1 MNKNY
6 RTMKNIV
13 VIAHDVKKPELV
25 QFINEHKDWIF
36 GVNLIAT
43 GRTAEYLES
52 QGIKVEHLSPGRSG
66 GYSEITDRIKQ
77 NEIDIVIFLRDP
89 LIKVGHHEDIQA
101 LLEASNMYNIPL
113 ATNYASAQLLIL
125 GYIKKE
131 DYERRKSMDNE
142 L

>member
-1 MNKNY
+1 
-6 RTMKNIV
+6 MKNIV

-66 GYSEITDRIKQ
+66 GYSEITDRVKQ

-101 LLEASNMYNIPL
+101 LLKHQICIISLWQQIMPVHNFYYWGILKKKITREGNRWI
-113 ATNYASAQLLIL
+113 TNFKTEY
-125 GYIKKE
+125 
-131 DYERRKSMDNE
+131 
-142 L
+142 